1 MDSPDVDTDASLT
14 ASINISGKN
23 FALYGSI
30 VGLAIS
36 YQFGEPWHLKLNQND
51 YILICCTERHGV
63 TTGLQDTRYE
73 RILQARGAAVVE
85 KTVQRGI
92 KTAVECNRE

>member
-1 MDSPDVDTDASLT
+1 MDSPDVDMDASLT

-36 YQFGEPWHLKLNQND
+36 YQFGKP
-51 YILICCTERHGV
+51 
-63 TTGLQDTRYE
+63 
-73 RILQARGAAVVE
+73 
-85 KTVQRGI
+85 
-92 KTAVECNRE
+92 